1 MVQIIIRIV
10 CVIAI
15 MCSLL
20 YEMIVI
26 QGSLCWSTIV
36 DSFHWY
42 DWIVVVLSIFF
53 TLGSICFEADR
64 KETDDVD
71 DYVGGRIIN
80 IILCAALV
88 WKSINLQQDLPYT
101 LDMLLP
107 IVTIVGLFSIF
118 NFLFFLVTLLVAFGT
133 YFVLNY
139 SRLEG
144 SWLYLTISGI
154 IIVGLIIMINMTI
167 DRKAAKKRKE
177 LEEENDFMREKLKEK
192 YKNEYK
198 WWKFWN

>member
-1 MVQIIIRIV
+1 
-10 CVIAI
+10 

>member
-1 MVQIIIRIV
+1 MFQSIIRIV

-15 MCSLL
+15 LCSLL

-26 QGSLCWSTIV
+26 QGSLRWSAIV

-53 TLGSICFEADR
+53 TIVSIAFEADR

-71 DYVGGRIIN
+71 DYVGGRIVN
-80 IILCAALV
+80 IILCAALL

-101 LDMLLP
+101 LDILLP
-107 IVTIVGLFSIF
+107 IVTIIGLFSIF
-118 NFLFFLVTLLVAFGT
+118 NFLYFLVSLLVAFGT

-139 SRLEG
+139 SILEG
-144 SWLYLTISGI
+144 FWLYLTIFGI

-167 DRKAAKKRKE
+167 DRNAARKTKE
-177 LEEENDFMREKLKEK
+177 LEEENDFMRSELKER
-192 YKNEYK
+192 YKNENK